1 MTTDYRLIGDW
12 CVIGEEGRYVADF
25 YMRGA
30 EYKDLEL
37 KDLELFARDAKKT
50 CRVLNAYDAV
60 VLALRI
66 AKCEIENGGTVDREL
81 VLKKINE
88 ALALT
93 ETPSLYGEG

>member
-37 KDLELFARDAKKT
+37 FARNAKKT
-50 CRVLNAYDAV
+50 CRALNAYDAV